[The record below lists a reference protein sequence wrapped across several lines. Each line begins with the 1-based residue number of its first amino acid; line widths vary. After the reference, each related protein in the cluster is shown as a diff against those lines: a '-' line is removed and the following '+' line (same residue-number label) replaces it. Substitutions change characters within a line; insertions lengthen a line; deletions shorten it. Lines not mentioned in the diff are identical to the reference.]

1 MALKRRTFLLS
12 MGAAAIMPA
21 TFARTNEAWPVRPV
35 TIVVPFGAG
44 GSADLVARICAQGL
58 QVKYGQSF
66 IVENRGG
73 AGGTIGTAVVAKSPN
88 DGYTLLLGTASTLAI
103 NPAIYAHLPYDSE
116 TAFAPISPLVSFP
129 NLLVANPKLPINNV
143 AEFIAYLKQNNG
155 KLTYGSSGNGTSS
168 HLCALM
174 LMGAVGVNMT
184 HVPFRGFPEEM
195 TALVGGQLDFVFDSI
210 TTEWPFAT
218 SGQVRPLAVSSAK
231 RIAIAP
237 EIPAIGEVIVGFDAS
252 TWQAICAPAG
262 TPDPLLLSLAQDIR
276 QIFTAPDVVAL
287 LQNVG
292 GVPLPMQPD
301 EFARFIVRE
310 RAKWAEV
317 VKASGLRID

>member
-1 MALKRRTFLLS
+1 
-12 MGAAAIMPA
+12 
-21 TFARTNEAWPVRPV
+21 
-35 TIVVPFGAG
+35 
-44 GSADLVARICAQGL
+44 
-58 QVKYGQSF
+58 
-66 IVENRGG
+66 
-73 AGGTIGTAVVAKSPN
+73 
-88 DGYTLLLGTASTLAI
+88 
-103 NPAIYAHLPYDSE
+103 
-116 TAFAPISPLVSFP
+116 
-129 NLLVANPKLPINNV
+129 
-143 AEFIAYLKQNNG
+143 
-155 KLTYGSSGNGTSS
+155 
-168 HLCALM
+168 
-174 LMGAVGVNMT
+174 MGAVGVNMT

-218 SGQVRPLAVSSAK
+218 SGKVRPLAVSSAK

-237 EIPAIGEVIVGFDAS
+237 EIPAIGEVIAGFDAS

-262 TPDPLLLSLAQDIR
+262 TPDPLLLSLAQDVR

-301 EFARFIVRE
+301 EFGRFIVRE